1 MEQLFSDMGH
11 WKEPILILAL
21 STPRIMVAF
30 MIIPFLSS
38 VTLPGLLRNGVVIS
52 FSLLLYPI
60 VKAQLVG
67 EELTSMIIIG
77 LLCKEVFLGLIIG
90 YVVAQLFWII
100 QSIGFLIDTQRGAT
114 MAGSMVPLFGDQT
127 SPLGVFL
134 SQSVTVLFFVSGG
147 IHIFL
152 DGLYESYQTWPV
164 LSFYPNLGIHGI
176 KFFLKQFDLLMYF
189 TIFLA
194 APVVLSMFIV
204 ELVMGLIGRFVPSL
218 NVFFLAMPIKSALA
232 FFVLTLYISI
242 LMYYFT
248 DQFRH
253 IGSLFDSLEAIL
265 K

>member
-1 MEQLFSDMGH
+1 MEQFFAEMMQ

-30 MIIPFLSS
+30 MIIPFLNSE
-38 VTLPGLLRNGVVIS
+38 TLPGLLRNGVVIC
-52 FSLLLYPI
+52 FALLLYPL
-60 VKAQLVG
+60 VKQQLAG
-67 EELTSMIIIG
+67 EELTSVMVIG
-77 LLCKEVFLGLIIG
+77 LICKEVFLGLIIG

-114 MAGSMVPLFGDQT
+114 MAGSLVPLFGGQT

-134 SQSVTVLFFVSGG
+134 MQSVTVIFFVSGG
-147 IHIFL
+147 VHIFL
-152 DGLYESYQTWPV
+152 DGIYESYQTWPI
-164 LSFYPNLGIHGI
+164 LSFFPNLNIHGI

-194 APVVLSMFIV
+194 GPVVLSMFTV

-232 FFVLTLYISI
+232 LFVLTLYVGL

-248 DQFRH
+248 SQFKL
-253 IGSLFDSLEAIL
+253 IGIQFDTLEAIL

>member
-1 MEQLFSDMGH
+1 MEQLLADIGQ

-30 MIIPFLSS
+30 MLIPFLSS

-52 FSLLLYPI
+52 FALLLYPI
-60 VKAQLVG
+60 LKIQLVS
-67 EELTSMIIIG
+67 EKLTSMVIIG
-77 LLCKEVFLGLIIG
+77 LICKEAFLGLIIG
-90 YVVAQLFWII
+90 YIVAQLFWII

-114 MAGSMVPLFGDQT
+114 MAGSLVPLFGDQT

-134 SQSVTVLFFVSGG
+134 MQAVTVLFFVSGG

-152 DGLYESYQTWPV
+152 GGLYESYQTWPI
-164 LSFYPNLGIHGI
+164 LSFFPNLDIHSI

-194 APVVLSMFIV
+194 GPVVLSMFTV

-232 FFVLTLYISI
+232 FFVLTLYLSL
-242 LMYYFT
+242 LMYYFA
-248 DQFRH
+248 DQFRY
-253 IGSLFDSLEAIL
+253 IGTQFDTLEAIF